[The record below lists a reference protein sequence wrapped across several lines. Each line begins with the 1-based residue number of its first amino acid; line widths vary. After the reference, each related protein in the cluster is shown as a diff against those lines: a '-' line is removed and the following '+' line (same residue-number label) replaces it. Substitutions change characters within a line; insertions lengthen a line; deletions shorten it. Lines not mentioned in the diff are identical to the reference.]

1 MVKNDIDTRI
11 EEIASNAEGV
21 ACILGILGEDASRY
35 SNHLGNSAY
44 LMQTVCRQISEE
56 LYKIFDEL
64 RGGKWENWHY
74 KCGVCV
80 FARKNI
86 APNILLCK

>member
-64 RGGKWENWHY
+64 RGG
-74 KCGVCV
+74 
-80 FARKNI
+80 
-86 APNILLCK
+86 